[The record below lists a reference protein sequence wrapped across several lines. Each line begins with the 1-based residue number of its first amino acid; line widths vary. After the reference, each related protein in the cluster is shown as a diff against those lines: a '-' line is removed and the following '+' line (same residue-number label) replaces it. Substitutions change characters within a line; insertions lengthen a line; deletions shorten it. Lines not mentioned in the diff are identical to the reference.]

1 MNQYNK
7 LDHLRMLCQCSD
19 CVVVSII
26 SHLLISPCCNL
37 EGLTH
42 ILSCLNLNCEV
53 LIRIL
58 IIRLSLFSCREKHH
72 FTVFH
77 WTVQKSDLKYGA
89 KTQQGHY
96 ILAFSLWI
104 LFFFFKSYSWVTC
117 CVSFRYTA
125 VIYLYIYLFFF
136 RFFSHI
142 GYCRILSRVLC
153 AIQ

>member
-7 LDHLRMLCQCSD
+7 LDRFRMLCHCSD
-19 CVVVSII
+19 YVVVCII
-26 SHLLISPCCNL
+26 SHIVISPCCNL

-58 IIRLSLFSCREKHH
+58 IIKLSLFSCREKHH

-77 WTVQKSDLKYGA
+77 WIVQKSDLKYDA
-89 KTQQGHY
+89 KTQQGHF

-104 LFFFFKSYSWVTC
+104 LSFFFPLNLIAELHVVLVSGIQQWFSYITE
-117 CVSFRYTA
+117 
-125 VIYLYIYLFFF
+125 YIYIYILF
-136 RFFSHI
+136 
-142 GYCRILSRVLC
+142 
-153 AIQ
+153 